1 MIISKTPYRIS
12 FFGGGTDYPCWYNEN
27 KGQVLSTAIDKYCYI
42 TCRSL
47 PPFFHHK
54 HRIVYS
60 KIEDVR
66 SVAEIKHPSVRACL
80 QFMRIKE
87 GLEIHHD
94 GDLPARSGLGSSS
107 AFTVG
112 LLNALHALKGKVVSP
127 ARLAADAIHIEQD
140 LLKENV
146 GSQDQVIAAH
156 GGCNIVTFG
165 AKNHLQVRPLTL
177 STARLEELQDRL
189 MLFYTGIVR
198 TASDIAGAQ
207 IKKTPKCG
215 NELSAMCA
223 MVDRAVEIVG
233 GKTDIS
239 EFGRLMHES
248 WKIKRSLTDK
258 ITSPVIDAVYASAL
272 KSGALGGKI
281 LGAGGGGFML
291 LFAEP
296 KAQPKIKTALK
307 KLLHVPFKFEHSGS
321 SIIFYRP

>member
-27 KGQVLSTAIDKYCYI
+27 KGQVLATSIDKYCYI
-42 TCRSL
+42 TCRTL
-47 PPFFHHK
+47 PPFFKHK

-60 KIEDVR
+60 KIEDVG
-66 SVAEIKHPSVRACL
+66 SISEIRHPSVRACL
-80 QFMRIKE
+80 RFMRIKE

-107 AFTVG
+107 SFTVG
-112 LLNALHALKGKVVSP
+112 LLNALYALKGEVVSP
-127 ARLAADAIHIEQD
+127 AQLTSDAIHVEQD
-140 LLKENV
+140 LLRENV
-146 GSQDQVIAAH
+146 GSQDQVIVAH

-165 AKNHLQVRPLTL
+165 EKNHLQVRPLTL
-177 STARLEELQDRL
+177 SSARLEELQKHL

-198 TASDIAGAQ
+198 TASDIAAAQ
-207 IKKTPKCG
+207 IKKTPGCRK
-215 NELSAMCA
+215 ELTEMFD

-233 GKTDIS
+233 SRTDIT
-239 EFGRLMHES
+239 EFGRLMHEN
-248 WKIKRSLTDK
+248 WKIKRSLTAK
-258 ITSPVIDAVYASAL
+258 ITSPAIDEVYASAI

-296 KAQPKIKTALK
+296 KAQPGIRASLK
-307 KLLHVPFKFEHSGS
+307 KLLHVPFKFEYSGS